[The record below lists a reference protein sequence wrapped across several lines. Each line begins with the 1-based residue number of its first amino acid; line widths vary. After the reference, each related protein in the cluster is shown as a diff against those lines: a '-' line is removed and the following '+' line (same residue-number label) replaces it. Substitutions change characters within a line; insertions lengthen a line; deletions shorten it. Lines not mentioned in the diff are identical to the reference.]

1 MELSVVGDELP
12 SLAVTTPLGFIVDDV
27 LPEAAALVEPSL
39 EEAEEKASLLYPIL
53 TASKEDPVAEVSM
66 LVIEEKAS
74 LFLLVVEV
82 FSFIAIVD
90 VSPLLSNVKESL
102 MSLMVEASFILI
114 VAVSAFSLVA
124 APPSLPLTAEVSL
137 VVLDGLHVDASNLS
151 PAIESTSYFRWMIF
165 SRAAPTQSTHRVSK
179 SPVSGFA

>member
-1 MELSVVGDELP
+1 MVELSVGDELP
-12 SLAVTTPLGFIVDDV
+12 SLAVTTPLGFIVDVV
-27 LPEAAALVEPSL
+27 LPEAVALMEPSL
-39 EEAEEKASLLYPIL
+39 EEAEEKASLFPIL

-66 LVIEEKAS
+66 LVIEEAS
-74 LFLLVVEV
+74 LLLVVEV
-82 FSFIAIVD
+82 SFFIAIVY
-90 VSPLLSNVKESL
+90 VISPLSNVSKESL
-102 MSLMVEASFILI
+102 SLMVEASLILI

-124 APPSLPLTAEVSL
+124 VSPSLLTLTAEVSL

-165 SRAAPTQSTHRVSK
+165 SRAAPTQSTHKVSK

>member
-66 LVIEEKAS
+66 LVIEEAS
-74 LFLLVVEV
+74 LLLVVEV
-82 FSFIAIVD
+82 SFFIAIVD
-90 VSPLLSNVKESL
+90 VISPLSNVSKESL
-102 MSLMVEASFILI
+102 SLTVEASLILI

-124 APPSLPLTAEVSL
+124 APSPSWPLTTKVSL

-165 SRAAPTQSTHRVSK
+165 SRAAPTQSTHKVSK